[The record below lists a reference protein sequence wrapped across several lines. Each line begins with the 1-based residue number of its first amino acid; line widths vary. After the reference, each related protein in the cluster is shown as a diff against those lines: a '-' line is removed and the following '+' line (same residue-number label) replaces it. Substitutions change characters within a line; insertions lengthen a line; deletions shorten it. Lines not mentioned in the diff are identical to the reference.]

1 MGGGS
6 IKGICPVHLLDG
18 CGLVLGRGGAEKIV
32 GRGVWKERMCQ
43 RLVLEWAGGIMVVLD
58 GRLIRKS
65 NAVNDLLYSPR
76 NVELVREQ
84 KFQVDD
90 LFKMV
95 TEVHKEY
102 NALLPVE
109 QQDKDED
116 WLEEIDASMLQ
127 FKQKIHGW
135 IRNVERERDAAM
147 EAKSKRSNVSRSVSS
162 KRSSRHSSASSSGS
176 RSSKSDNAL
185 KEKLRVAELLTE
197 V

>member
-1 MGGGS
+1 MRTQSGDLNLIVKIDWPMRDETGKRKKKYTTHWLEHQS
-6 IKGICPVHLLDG
+6 SQLE
-18 CGLVLGRGGAEKIV
+18 EK
-32 GRGVWKERMCQ
+32 RS
-43 RLVLEWAGGIMVVLD
+43 RLY

-109 QQDKDED
+109 QQGKDED
-116 WLEEIDASMLQ
+116 WFDEIDDSMLQ
-127 FKQKIHGW
+127 FNQKIHGW
-135 IRNVERERDAAM
+135 IKDVERGSGAVA
-147 EAKSKRSNVSRSVSS
+147 EANSKRSIVSGSVSS
-162 KRSSRHSSASSSGS
+162 KRLSRHSSASLSSS
-176 RSSKSDNAL
+176 RSSKSDKAL
-185 KEKLRVAELLTE
+185 KKEH
-197 V
+197 